1 MVKKKK
7 GKGKK
12 RRLQLDNLTCKPHN
26 THHQPSLFS
35 IHTKPRE
42 VCPDNKSS
50 APFLI
55 NPHPPSP
62 PPFLEERREGRC
74 EFWGCG
80 GAGKRQPGNQDPK
93 KLRTITLGLLH
104 LNMQDLTRRRA
115 EKKYIKVCCDLVEP
129 FTWECGVFTFES

>member
-1 MVKKKK
+1 MHERDGTRGGSKPSPPFVVTGQSNTESQSHGKKKK

-93 KLRTITLGLLH
+93 KLRTITLGLAFS
-104 LNMQDLTRRRA
+104 TC
-115 EKKYIKVCCDLVEP
+115 KI
-129 FTWECGVFTFES
+129 